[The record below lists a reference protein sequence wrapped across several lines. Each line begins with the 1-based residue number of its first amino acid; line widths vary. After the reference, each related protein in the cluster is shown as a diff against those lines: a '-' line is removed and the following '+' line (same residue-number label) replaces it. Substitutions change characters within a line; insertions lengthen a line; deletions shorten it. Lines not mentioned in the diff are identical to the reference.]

1 MKSTTPQA
9 DLIIKQLGRACD
21 SLAQAAFDLH
31 NCPNMFAKAALIA
44 VEQILDD
51 LGEECANLV
60 ELRDKLREINND
72 D

>member
-9 DLIIKQLGRACD
+9 DLVIRQLSRACD
-21 SLAQAAFDLH
+21 ALAQAAFDLDT
-31 NCPNMFAKAALIA
+31 CPNTFAKAALIA

-51 LGEECANLV
+51 LGEECDNLMK
-60 ELRDKLREINND
+60 LRAKLRELNHD

>member
-9 DLIIKQLGRACD
+9 DLAIRQLGRACD
-21 SLAQAAFDLH
+21 ALAQAAFDLDT
-31 NCPNMFAKAALIA
+31 CPNTFAKAALIV

-51 LGEECANLV
+51 LGEECDNLV
-60 ELRDKLREINND
+60 QLRAKLREINND